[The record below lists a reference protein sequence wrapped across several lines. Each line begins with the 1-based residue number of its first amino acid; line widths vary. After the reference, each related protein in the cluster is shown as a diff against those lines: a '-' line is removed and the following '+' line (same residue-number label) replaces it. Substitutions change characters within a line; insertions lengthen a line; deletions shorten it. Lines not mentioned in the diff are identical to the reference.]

1 LGIVFSYH
9 RFLANILT
17 VYIMHTQSTNVKNKK
32 VQQGEM
38 TRQALLRA
46 ARELFGERGYA
57 ATSLDEITSAAKVT
71 KGALYHHF
79 EGKQGLF
86 AAVYEQVKREV
97 SERAATAFLEPDPWE
112 DLCTGCHAMLDAHLD
127 PAVRRILLHDA
138 QAVLDADT
146 IRRVENRY
154 GAVVLRGALR
164 RSIRARVIQPLPLK
178 TLALMLTGAILEG
191 CMAIAHAEDPDQA
204 REDVG
209 NVLNSLLQ
217 GLRPRAEA
225 DAGELLWQDTPHDDE
240 AVTEIH

>member
-1 LGIVFSYH
+1 
-9 RFLANILT
+9 
-17 VYIMHTQSTNVKNKK
+17 MHTQSTNVKSKK

-38 TRQALLRA
+38 TRQALVET
-46 ARELFGERGYA
+46 ARTLFGERGYA

-79 EGKQGLF
+79 DGKQELF

-112 DLCTGCHAMLDAHLD
+112 DLCAGCHAMLDAHLD
-127 PAVRRILLHDA
+127 PPVRRILLHDA

-164 RSIRARVIQPLPLK
+164 RSIRAGVIQPLPLK

-191 CMAIAHAEDPDQA
+191 CMAIAHAGDPKQA
-204 REDVG
+204 RADVG
-209 NVLNSLLQ
+209 SVLTSLLE
-217 GLRPRAEA
+217 GLRPRA
-225 DAGELLWQDTPHDDE
+225 DANVEELVRQSDAPGQRSSGLPRLR
-240 AVTEIH
+240 

>member
-1 LGIVFSYH
+1 
-9 RFLANILT
+9 
-17 VYIMHTQSTNVKNKK
+17 MHTQSMNVKSKK

-38 TRQALLRA
+38 TRQALLHA

-209 NVLNSLLQ
+209 NVLNSILQ
-217 GLRPRAEA
+217 GLRPRAETNV
-225 DAGELLWQDTPHDDE
+225 DELLRQTDAPHNE
-240 AVTEIH
+240 ETVAESR

>member
-1 LGIVFSYH
+1 M
-9 RFLANILT
+9 
-17 VYIMHTQSTNVKNKK
+17 MHTQGMDVKSKK

-57 ATSLDEITSAAKVT
+57 ETSLDEVAHAAKVT
-71 KGALYHHF
+71 KGALYHHYN
-79 EGKQGLF
+79 GKQELF
-86 AAVYEQVKREV
+86 GAVYEQVKREV

-112 DLCTGCHAMLDAHLD
+112 DLCAGCGAILDAHLD
-127 PAVRRILLHDA
+127 PTVRRIVLHDA

-146 IRRVENRY
+146 IPRVENRY

-164 RSIRARVIQPLPLK
+164 RAIRARAIQPLPLK

-191 CMAIAHAEDPDQA
+191 CMAIAHADDPRQA

-209 NVLNSLLQ
+209 NVLTSILE
-217 GLRPRAEA
+217 GLRPHTNASVEGA
-225 DAGELLWQDTPHDDE
+225 LPQSDAPHDE
-240 AVTEIH
+240 AVAERR